1 MYTIKSPNRRVGLT
15 RNRITT
21 ADKGKFRNGYSSFMD
36 RDELPE
42 HTGCYDTEANK
53 RDWEDLK
60 RKMSHCNS

>member
-1 MYTIKSPNRRVGLT
+1 
-15 RNRITT
+15 
-21 ADKGKFRNGYSSFMD
+21 MD